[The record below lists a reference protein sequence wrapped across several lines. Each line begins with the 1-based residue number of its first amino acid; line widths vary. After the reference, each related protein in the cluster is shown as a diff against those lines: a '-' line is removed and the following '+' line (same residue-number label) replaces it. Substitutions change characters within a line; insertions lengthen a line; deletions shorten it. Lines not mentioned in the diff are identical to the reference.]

1 MAWMAWTT
9 PSALFFIGIALIL
22 LTMTIAEI
30 KAPCIERKGFLPIS
44 TTRGDRLF
52 IGLLSSA
59 YIHLGFVGLT
69 ELSIW
74 VPFES
79 GLLKFACLG
88 SNPSFTDSRDHK
100 TSHEMLHATPGNV
113 LANEKR
119 IYLEYH
125 VYQT

>member
-69 ELSIW
+69 EFSIW
-74 VPFES
+74 VPFAIS
-79 GLLKFACLG
+79 TVWILTVLKWG
-88 SNPSFTDSRDHK
+88 
-100 TSHEMLHATPGNV
+100 
-113 LANEKR
+113 
-119 IYLEYH
+119 
-125 VYQT
+125 